1 MDSLLKEECVACRAD
16 SPKILEEEIA
26 QLLPAIPQWTFDIE
40 NPIQKLSREFRF
52 ENFSDALDFTNA
64 IGKLAEI
71 AGHHPRI
78 VTEWGRVN
86 VAWWTHKIRGLH
98 RNDFI
103 MAAKT
108 DEAFVVSKIGHG
120 STSERN

>member
-16 SPKILEEEIA
+16 SPKVSKEDIA
-26 QLLPAIPQWTFDIE
+26 RLLPEIPQWTFDIE
-40 NPIQKLSREFRF
+40 HPIQNLSREFRF
-52 ENFSDALDFTNA
+52 NDFSDALVFTNA
-64 IGKLAEI
+64 IGMIAEI

-86 VAWWTHKIRGLH
+86 IAWWTHKIRGLH

-108 DEAFVVSKIGHG
+108 DQIFASL
-120 STSERN
+120 